1 MRASRHPNPHSHTP
15 QRSLLTLVAFRNA
28 KGDPE
33 SFSRAVF
40 PDRVATDANGHVYVP
55 DQEDYDGMMELA
67 QAVAG
72 LAKAEGYRNQWR
84 VRQERTCYPT
94 DYILCAAS
102 PRRTSRSAAAAN
114 NDARKL
120 REIGVYGFDEHKLL
134 LKVRTRW
141 YSKLPG
147 CLWELT
153 GLVIEARERPGK
165 RDNLVHQRVGSF
177 LEDVVRER

>member
-1 MRASRHPNPHSHTP
+1 MRASQHPDPHSYTP
-15 QRSLLTLVAFRNA
+15 LILIAFRSA
-28 KGDPE
+28 KGDPK
-33 SFSRAVF
+33 SFSLAVF
-40 PDRVATDANGHVYVP
+40 SHRVMIDANGHVYVL
-55 DQEDYDGMMELA
+55 DQKDYDGMMELA

-72 LAKAEGYRNQWR
+72 LAKAEDYRNQWR

-120 REIGVYGFDEHKLL
+120 REIGVYGFDEHKVL
-134 LKVRTRW
+134 LKMRTRW

-165 RDNLVHQRVGSF
+165 RDNLVHRRVKGF